1 MKQKN
6 YSYETKKNYS
16 YEKEIFFLVNF
27 LNENGYDF

>member
-6 YSYETKKNYS
+6 YSYETKKTILM
-16 YEKEIFFLVNF
+16 KKRFFFLVNF